1 MKWIG
6 LLVLGATAAL
16 AQPATAPFSAAGP
29 GAAAVP
35 LTATP
40 AAFETRVLTATE
52 LVHGVMLGN
61 ATARAARLQADA
73 AGKLLDAERALYDP
87 TAFGRVRRQGTERPR
102 PADEWFSGLLS
113 GRDTPQVAVEN
124 TKALQAGLRGKLPS
138 GATFELSQDV
148 GQTVSNLVADP
159 REYRGTLTLTL
170 KQPLLRGGGREATE
184 ADLRVAER
192 EQAIEQQRFVKQMLD
207 LVGEAAGT
215 YWQLQ
220 RSSLALRMREEAVV
234 VAVALRDEV
243 QRRAAGGFA
252 PRVDLLEAELS
263 IGVRETDLVRARQ
276 EWLEAQSRVRNLLSL
291 DPAAQPAV
299 LFDADGAQP
308 PAGDQALPAE
318 TLPPTQ
324 VLERWPAHR
333 IAQLR
338 LEQEQIR
345 LTFARNQERP
355 DTSVELSLSGQS
367 LTQSLGSSVEDAL
380 RRRNPGWYA
389 GVTLEMPLDNGAA
402 RSRRQAQALRV
413 ASARA
418 SLQAEALTAGNEWM
432 TRRGQLQAALQERRQ
447 REREV
452 LGREALVQAE
462 RESYELGRSRLRS
475 LIEAQDRL
483 ADSRLRLLESQVR
496 VELALL
502 GLQAIGGDLLER
514 FDVTVAP

>member
-1 MKWIG
+1 MKWLG
-6 LLVLGATAAL
+6 LLVLGATAAF
-16 AQPATAPFSAAGP
+16 AQPTTAPTFTARP
-29 GAAAVP
+29 GASAEVP
-35 LTATP
+35 PATP
-40 AAFETRVLTATE
+40 AAPETRVLTAAE

-61 ATARAARLQADA
+61 ATARAARLQSDA
-73 AGKLLDAERALYDP
+73 AGKLVEAERALYDP
-87 TAFGRVRRQGTERPR
+87 TAFGRLRQQGTERPR
-102 PADEWFSGLLS
+102 SVDEYVSSLLS
-113 GRDTPQVAVEN
+113 GTAPQVAIEN
-124 TKALQAGLRGKLPS
+124 TKTLQAGLRGKLPS

-148 GQTVSNLVADP
+148 GQTASNLVADP
-159 REYRGTLTLTL
+159 RQYRGTLTLTL

-192 EQAIEQQRFVKQMLD
+192 EQAIEQQRFVKQMVD

-220 RSSLALRMREEAVV
+220 RSSLALRMREEAVA

-291 DPAAQPAV
+291 DPATQPAV

-308 PAGDQALPAE
+308 LAGEQTLPAE
-318 TLPPTQ
+318 TLPPAQ
-324 VLERWPAHR
+324 VLERWPAYR

-338 LEQEQIR
+338 VEQEQIR
-345 LTFARNQERP
+345 LAFARNQERP

-367 LTQSLGSSVEDAL
+367 LTQSLGASVEDAL

-432 TRRGQLQAALQERRQ
+432 TRRGQLQSALLERRQ

-483 ADSRLRLLESQVR
+483 ADSRLRLLESQLR
-496 VELALL
+496 AELALL
-502 GLQAIGGDLLER
+502 GLQAVAGDLLGR
-514 FDVTVAP
+514 FDVRVAP

>member
-1 MKWIG
+1 MRLLG
-6 LLVLGATAAL
+6 LLVLGVTTALVQSTTAAPF
-16 AQPATAPFSAAGP
+16 AQGLDGGPGPQAASETRALSAA
-29 GAAAVP
+29 
-35 LTATP
+35 
-40 AAFETRVLTATE
+40 E
-52 LVHGVMLGN
+52 LVHRVVLGN
-61 ATARAARLQADA
+61 ASARAARLQADA
-73 AGKLLDAERALYDP
+73 ASKLVDAERALYDP
-87 TAFGRVRRQGTERPR
+87 TVFGRARRQGTERPR
-102 PADEWFSGLLS
+102 SVDEYFSSLAG
-113 GRDTPQVAVEN
+113 GVAPQVAIEN
-124 TKALQAGLRGKLPS
+124 TNTLQAGIRGKLPS
-138 GATFELSQDV
+138 GATFEVSQDV
-148 GQTVSNLVADP
+148 GQTSSNLVADP

-170 KQPLLRGGGREATE
+170 KQPLLRGAGRDASE

-192 EQAIEQQRFVKQMLD
+192 EQAVEQQRLVKQMVD

-220 RSSLALRMREEAVV
+220 RSTLALRMREEAVA
-234 VAVALRDEV
+234 VAVALREEV

-276 EWLEAQSRVRNLLSL
+276 EWLESQSRLRNLLSL
-291 DPAAQPAV
+291 DPAAQPSAMFEAAGVQPLAAEEV
-299 LFDADGAQP
+299 LP
-308 PAGDQALPAE
+308 TE
-318 TLPPTQ
+318 TLPPAKL
-324 VLERWPAHR
+324 LERWPAHR

-345 LTFARNQERP
+345 LAFARNQERP
-355 DTSVELSLSGQS
+355 DTSVELSVSGQS
-367 LTQSLGSSVEDAL
+367 LTQSLGTSIEDAL

-389 GVTLEMPLDNGAA
+389 GVALEMPLDNGAA

-413 ASARA
+413 EAARA
-418 SLQAEALTAGNEWM
+418 SLQAEALTVGNEWV

-452 LGREALVQAE
+452 DGRQALVQAE

-483 ADSRLRLLESQVR
+483 ADGRLRLLESQLR

-502 GLQAIGGDLLER
+502 GLQAIGGELLQR

>member
-1 MKWIG
+1 MTEDQLEQEALGWLADVG
-6 LLVLGATAAL
+6 YQHRFGPELAPDGSTPERSDYRQVLLIERLRQVVAALNPNVPTAAR
-16 AQPATAPFSAAGP
+16 
-29 GAAAVP
+29 
-35 LTATP
+35 
-40 AAFETRVLTATE
+40 E
-52 LVHGVMLGN
+52 
-61 ATARAARLQADA
+61 DA
-73 AGKLLDAERALYDP
+73 
-87 TAFGRVRRQGTERPR
+87 
-102 PADEWFSGLLS
+102 
-113 GRDTPQVAVEN
+113 
-124 TKALQAGLRGKLPS
+124 
-138 GATFELSQDV
+138 
-148 GQTVSNLVADP
+148 
-159 REYRGTLTLTL
+159 
-170 KQPLLRGGGREATE
+170 
-184 ADLRVAER
+184 
-192 EQAIEQQRFVKQMLD
+192 VKQVVD
-207 LVGEAAGT
+207 LAGEAAGT

-220 RSSLALRMREEAVV
+220 RSSLALRMREEALS

-263 IGVRETDLVRARQ
+263 IGVRDTELVRARQ

-291 DPAAQPAV
+291 DPSTQPSV
-299 LFDADGAQP
+299 LWQTDGTQP
-308 PAGDQALPAE
+308 LSGEQMLPAE
-318 TLPPTQ
+318 TLPPAQ

-345 LTFARNQERP
+345 LAFARNQERP

-367 LTQSLGSSVEDAL
+367 LTQSLGSSIEDAL

-389 GVTLEMPLDNGAA
+389 GLALEMPLDNGAA

-413 ASARA
+413 EAARA
-418 SLQAEALTAGNEWM
+418 SLQAEALTVGNEWV

-452 LGREALVQAE
+452 DGRQALVQAE

-502 GLQAIGGDLLER
+502 GLQAVGGDLLER

>member
-1 MKWIG
+1 LGIG
-6 LLVLGATAAL
+6 LVVAGWSAQIRANPQVDTLAASAQGVRVVRQTEFVQQVLVRNVT
-16 AQPATAPFSAAGP
+16 SAA
-29 GAAAVP
+29 AQ
-35 LTATP
+35 
-40 AAFETRVLTATE
+40 
-52 LVHGVMLGN
+52 
-61 ATARAARLQADA
+61 LQADA
-73 AGKLLDAERALYDP
+73 ARRLVDAERALYDP
-87 TAFGRVRRQGTERPR
+87 TTFARAQRQGAERPR
-102 PADEWFSGLLS
+102 GYEERTSGLS
-113 GRDTPQVAVEN
+113 NVGKDSAIERTDTV
-124 TKALQAGLRGKLPS
+124 QAGIRGKLPT
-138 GATFELSQDV
+138 GATFEFAQDLSRRA
-148 GQTVSNLVADP
+148 SNLLQTADE
-159 REYRGTLTLTL
+159 REYRGILTLTL
-170 KQPLLRGGGREATE
+170 KQPLLRGAGRDVTE

-192 EQAIEQQRFVKQMLD
+192 EQAIEQQRLAKQTID

-215 YWQLQ
+215 YWQLH
-220 RSSLALRMREEAVV
+220 RTAVALRLREEGVA

-243 QRRAAGGFA
+243 RRRTTGGFA
-252 PRVDLLEAELS
+252 PRVDLLEADLS
-263 IGVRETDLVRARQ
+263 IGVRETELVRAQQ
-276 EWLEAQSRVRNLLSL
+276 EWLDVQSRVRNLLSL
-291 DPAAQPAV
+291 EAGSPEV
-299 LFDADGAQP
+299 RGFGVDGAPPVAGNDVVPAEDSP
-308 PAGDQALPAE
+308 PAR
-318 TLPPTQ
+318 

-345 LTFARNQERP
+345 LAFARNQERP

-367 LTQSLGSSVEDAL
+367 LTQSLGSSIEDAL

-389 GVTLEMPLDNGAA
+389 GLALEMPLDNGAA

-413 ASARA
+413 EAARA
-418 SLQAEALTAGNEWM
+418 SLQAEALTVGNEWV

-452 LGREALVQAE
+452 DGRQALVQAE